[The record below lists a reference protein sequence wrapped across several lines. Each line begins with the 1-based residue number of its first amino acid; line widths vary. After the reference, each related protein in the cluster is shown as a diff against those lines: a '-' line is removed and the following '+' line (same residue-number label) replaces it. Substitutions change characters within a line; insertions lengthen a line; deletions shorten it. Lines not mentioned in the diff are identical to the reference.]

1 MKNKTQQ
8 QKILI
13 VVSGGVVQSIFS
25 TEEKIKVDLLDF
37 DNEEFDTDELAET
50 EFQIRK
56 QDLVE
61 ILY

>member
-1 MKNKTQQ
+1 MKNKIQT

-25 TEEKIKVDLLDF
+25 SEENIKVDLLDF
-37 DNEEFDTDELAET
+37 DNAEFETNELAER

-56 QDLVE
+56 QDLKE
-61 ILY
+61 KLF